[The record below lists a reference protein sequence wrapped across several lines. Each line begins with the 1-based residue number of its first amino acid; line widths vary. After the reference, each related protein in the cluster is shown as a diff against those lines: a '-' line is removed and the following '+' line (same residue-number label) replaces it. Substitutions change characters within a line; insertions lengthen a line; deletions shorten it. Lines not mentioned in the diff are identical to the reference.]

1 MVASKVS
8 GQAKPPLKH
17 ELTIM
22 VETVMRRYSLLLAV
36 FAMLIGIVSSDSPV
50 LADAGLVTI
59 PKRGSVQLTIYNSED
74 ITLVRERRKIT
85 LKKGVNIIEFAWAGT
100 LIDPTSAEFKVLN
113 KSDKV
118 EVLDVSYPP
127 NRHDALRWTVNADV
141 SDEYLVQTEYFTS
154 GITWRSD
161 YVLIADPDEEK
172 LYFRNNV
179 TVVNNCG
186 EDYPDAQT
194 RLVVGTINLVEKIR
208 ALAQPYPKPGKPTPK
223 REYKRKLRKA
233 EELMDKAPTGRAG
246 GAFRAQKAKKIVK
259 EGLSEYFIY
268 TIEGTETIPN
278 RWSKKLKS
286 LEGKDIPFELFYR
299 FDTRKY
305 GNKPVKCYKLKNDK
319 KHKLGE
325 TPLPDGSIRVFK
337 KVKDSDDLS
346 YLGQATTKYVPID
359 SEIEVNLGADDI
371 VTTDFKKTNYRVE
384 NLNFDRWGRVAGY
397 DTADEY
403 TVKVKNFGK
412 KATRLEM
419 MRYFSGDFDLKTDA
433 KIEKMN
439 ANEYKFHI
447 DIPAGGE
454 VKFDYKITTRHGTNR
469 KKK

>member
-1 MVASKVS
+1 MK
-8 GQAKPPLKH
+8 
-17 ELTIM
+17 
-22 VETVMRRYSLLLAV
+22 RYSLLLAV
-36 FAMLIGIVSSDSPV
+36 FAMLIGIVSSDSSA

-59 PKRGSVQLTIYNSED
+59 PRRGSVQLTIYNSED
-74 ITLVRERRKIT
+74 ITLVKERRMIT
-85 LKKGVNIIEFAWAGT
+85 LKKGKNIIEFAWAGT

-127 NRHDALRWTVNADV
+127 NRHDALRWTVNADE

-161 YVLIADPDEEK
+161 YVLIADSDEEK

-208 ALAQPYPKPGKPTPK
+208 YLAMPFPGLRERDRIDRLGVELDDAEAEEPAAAPENETWSKAGKPK
-223 REYKRKLRKA
+223 VIK
-233 EELMDKAPTGRAG
+233 
-246 GAFRAQKAKKIVK
+246 K

-278 RWSKKLKS
+278 KWSKKLKS

-299 FDTRKY
+299 HDTRKY
-305 GNKPVKCYKLKNDK
+305 GPKPVKCYKLKNDEE
-319 KHKLGE
+319 HKLGQ
-325 TPLPDGSIRVFK
+325 TPMPDGSIRVFK
-337 KVKDSDDLS
+337 KVKGSDDLS

-371 VTTDFKKTNYRVE
+371 ITADFKKTNYRVE
-384 NLNFDRWGRVAGY
+384 NLNFRGSRVAGY
-397 DTADEY
+397 DTVDEY

-419 MRYFSGDFDLKTDA
+419 MRYFGGDFDLKTDVKRE
-433 KIEKMN
+433 KIN

-447 DIPAGGE
+447 NIPAGGE
-454 VKFDYKITTRHGTNR
+454 VKFDYKVTTRNGTNR
-469 KKK
+469 KKR